1 MTKTL
6 KERITELE
14 KRMDDFNVR
23 NEKLYAQMKD
33 YLILLE
39 KNMRTLE
46 NELRSVRAIAHK
58 HFWMGD

>member
-6 KERITELE
+6 EDHITELE

-23 NEKLYAQMKD
+23 NEGFYSGIKD
-33 YLILLE
+33 CLIQQQTAINRLKAEMEGVRLL
-39 KNMRTLE
+39 
-46 NELRSVRAIAHK
+46 AHK

>member
-23 NEKLYAQMKD
+23 NEEFYAQVKVFLEHQKKSIDTLKAEMED
-33 YLILLE
+33 VRLL
-39 KNMRTLE
+39 
-46 NELRSVRAIAHK
+46 AHK